1 MVLEALSQETLNFY
15 APRFIVE
22 IENETLNAII
32 SKAIIDVT
40 VEEKIDEGASFQLT
54 LHDEFDMTTQEFKW
68 LDHELF
74 NVGNNV
80 TIKMGY
86 ENDLYIMVMGVI
98 TSLEPSFFS
107 SETPTIRIQGQD
119 PSFDYL
125 KRSTPARTFR
135 DKSYSVI
142 AEIIAEEAHLSSEVD
157 NVENYRTTTQKN
169 NNENYLTFLN
179 RLKKEV
185 GYELRL
191 LEQTLYFIEPR
202 DDRDEILTL
211 ELGKDIISFR
221 PVMNTTDVVTEV
233 EVRGHNPADPGN
245 PIIGRATAGSERSQE
260 SERTRGSQIVEERHR
275 STKRVIT
282 NVTVNSQEH
291 ADSIARAE
299 LNRAANTFIT
309 GDLEC
314 IGIPKIRAGEAI
326 RLEKMGVR
334 FSGKYYIIGATHTI
348 NASGYRTKISVKR
361 NAV

>member
-1 MVLEALSQETLNFY
+1 MVLETLSQETLNFY

-22 IENETLNAII
+22 IENQTLNAII

-40 VEEKIDEGASFQLT
+40 VEEKIDEGESFQLT
-54 LHDEFDMTTQEFKW
+54 LHDEFDLNTQEFKW

-80 TIKMGY
+80 TIKIGY
-86 ENDLYIMVMGVI
+86 ENDLYIMVIGVI
-98 TSLEPSFFS
+98 TGLEPSFFS
-107 SETPTIRIQGQD
+107 SETPTIRITGQD
-119 PSFDYL
+119 PSFDCL
-125 KRSTPARTFR
+125 KKSSPARTFT
-135 DKSYSVI
+135 DKSYSEI

-157 NVENYRTTTQKN
+157 DVDNYRTTTQKD

-179 RLKKEV
+179 KLKDEV
-185 GYELRL
+185 GYELKLR
-191 LEQTLYFIEPR
+191 EQTLYFIEPR

-221 PVMNTTDVVTEV
+221 PVMNTADVVTEV

-245 PIIGRATAGSERSQE
+245 PIIGRATPGSERSQE
-260 SERTRGSQIVEERHR
+260 SERTPGSQIVEEQHR

-299 LNRAANTFIT
+299 LNRAADTFIT

-314 IGIPKIRAGEAI
+314 IGIPQIRAGEAI
-326 RLEKMGVR
+326 RLEKMGAR
-334 FSGKYYIIGATHTI
+334 FSGKYYIIGTTHTI

>member
-135 DKSYSVI
+135 DKSYSEI
-142 AEIIAEEAHLSSEVD
+142 AEIIAEEAHLNSEVD
-157 NVENYRTTTQKN
+157 DVENYRATTQKD
-169 NNENYLTFLN
+169 NNENYLTFLKK
-179 RLKKEV
+179 LKDEV
-185 GYELRL
+185 GYELKLR
-191 LEQTLYFIEPR
+191 EETLYFIEPR

-221 PVMNTTDVVTEV
+221 PVMNTADVVTEV

-245 PIIGRATAGSERSQE
+245 PIIGRATAESERSQE
-260 SERTRGSQIVEERHR
+260 SERTSGSQIVEERHR
-275 STKRVIT
+275 SVKRIIT
-282 NVTVNSQEH
+282 NVPVDSQEH
-291 ADSIARAE
+291 ADSIARAA
-299 LNRAANTFIT
+299 LNRASDTFIK
-309 GDLEC
+309 GEMEC
-314 IGIPKIRAGEAI
+314 IGIPQIRAGETI
-326 RLEKMGVR
+326 RLEKMGTR
-334 FSGKYYIIGATHTI
+334 FSGKYYIIGTTHTI